1 MSLPPPQG
9 DDPIIT
15 QFRPVQGQWELTED
29 NINRIDPKNGQSI
42 LHNYCQHINTTPL
55 AVYRYLIETLG
66 CDVNAQDKYNDTP
79 LHYAIYSFNPRYS
92 CDITVL
98 AYLINLMGVNVNIK
112 DKYGYTF
119 LHKACENIN
128 TLPLDIFKLL
138 IETLGGDVNAQ
149 ANNKNTPLH
158 NALRDFDPNRL
169 GDVNVLIYLLSQKG
183 INVNIKNYYG
193 YTLLHI
199 ACLKP
204 YIFPLDIFKLL
215 IETMGCDVN
224 AQNTYNDTPL
234 HNALRN
240 FDWAGDITV
249 LMYLLS
255 QKGVNVNIKDLNG
268 DTVLHRGCKN
278 INNLPLEIFKLLIE
292 TQGCDINAQDNSNN
306 TPLHHAL
313 RFFNL
318 NDRGDLTVLTYLLS
332 QKGVNVNIE
341 DQIGCTLVHLV
352 CGKINSLPLEIF
364 KVLIETHGADLNAQT
379 NNKDTPIHLAFHGF
393 DANAGPNLTVLTY
406 LLSQKGVNGN
416 IKDKYG
422 ETLLHYACK
431 RINSL
436 PLDVF
441 KVLIETHGAD
451 INARNKDNHTPIHL
465 AFHGFHRSHGGHIA
479 VLAYLLSQ
487 NGVNSNIKDKCG
499 DTFLHMVCRDIS
511 VIPLKI
517 VQHLIETH
525 GSDVNV
531 QNTYNDTPIHN
542 AFRGL
547 DLNNENNTTVFAY
560 IKNQNGCTFLHL
572 TCTRDISD
580 LIKVSDS
587 VNVPDSNDDWN
598 VLEAKCGTVLS
609 HIVEMTAERCVER
622 IVDEFS
628 S

>member
-1 MSLPPPQG
+1 MPPKREAQVSVVELQQEYRHDEQSTNKRARGANGSEQQQQDPGLSVDCKESINLPPPPQD
-9 DDPIIT
+9 DDPIIA
-15 QFRPVQGQWELTED
+15 QFKPVYGQWELTED
-29 NINRIDPKNGQSI
+29 NINRIDPETGHTI

-55 AVYRYLIETLG
+55 EVYQHLIEVKS
-66 CDVNAQDKYNDTP
+66 CDVNVQDKNEDTP
-79 LHYAIYSFNPRYS
+79 LILALQYFKGGE
-92 CDITVL
+92 IT
-98 AYLINLMGVNVNIK
+98 
-112 DKYGYTF
+112 
-119 LHKACENIN
+119 
-128 TLPLDIFKLL
+128 TL
-138 IETLGGDVNAQ
+138 T
-149 ANNKNTPLH
+149 
-158 NALRDFDPNRL
+158 
-169 GDVNVLIYLLSQKG
+169 YLLTKTNV
-183 INVNIKNYYG
+183 NVNIKNYYG